1 MPGCWEFLIIKN
13 FKLIARIEERH
24 SSIDIRMP
32 ARQEST
38 GLDRKKYRPMRY
50 WSVLT
55 PLFSRKSETI
65 TESVRML
72 RRLAID
78 DQALLNASSAF
89 FRIVTLL
96 FSIVGAFA
104 ILVSVVVLVTTAN
117 FVMQS
122 ELAVARIERIEPRA
136 GRSVQYVPIYSFTDS
151 SNIQHRNEG
160 ILCGRERW
168 TVGQQVSVRYSLAD
182 HGRSL
187 LNTFHEIWM
196 APTLFATFSVGYF
209 LVSFH
214 AYRRFS
220 KPNKS

>member
-1 MPGCWEFLIIKN
+1 MF
-13 FKLIARIEERH
+13 
-24 SSIDIRMP
+24 
-32 ARQEST
+32 
-38 GLDRKKYRPMRY
+38 
-50 WSVLT
+50 
-55 PLFSRKSETI
+55 
-65 TESVRML
+65 
-72 RRLAID
+72 RRLAIH
-78 DQALLNASSAF
+78 DQALPNASNGF

-122 ELAVARIERIEPRA
+122 ELGVAHIERLERRA

-168 TVGQQVSVRYSLAD
+168 IVGQQVPVRYSLGD
-182 HGRSL
+182 HGRSS

-196 APTLFATFSVGYF
+196 APTLFSTFSVGYF
-209 LVSFH
+209 LVCFYT
-214 AYRRFS
+214 YRRFS
-220 KPNKS
+220 KPNKTLHPTAGNASI